1 MLKFHPILWQI
12 DKNDKYDQCIE
23 VQLEVG
29 QKIFKNYILRVNSF
43 SFIVC
48 GRLMVEYMAE
58 FIKENFAPMIGVLA
72 SGEAEK
78 ICQKNNL
85 TFAELLQPFSQIHI
99 PVMMKNA
106 GGQCVKIEQLQ
117 LDFRDVRKSG
127 FLVAQALRL
136 NLMEAMR
143 RVQYLADE
151 ERSTAISHSQP
162 LPWFVEYRKQLLG
175 LLKPGDHEFLRTY
188 LACIFV
194 ISSADQDPLQ
204 CLNLLLQYQHAH
216 QHQPGRVTE
225 MTDFSLPR
233 NVSAPKWF
241 FQNVFKYY
249 VLLHDVKS
257 GDERRADEIY
267 QQMRKLYGEEN
278 CHILRLN
285 SCELG
290 ENCSTDLWT
299 SFITNDAN
307 AVAFQMNDDNSV
319 ELLNNDPKGQAS
331 SSSSSFSTDQVRFF
345 TASGD
350 DAVINDGQKPTEAN
364 SNANLL
370 PLELDNS
377 RQLIPHPLSE
387 VDLVEAFAAAV
398 QVDYDQQM
406 LYPSNGCNA
415 EICLTEQDVEQVR
428 GFLSQFCTK
437 SLIPYVE
444 RQMKLLNEQ
453 VSSRKRI
460 GKSLINVTKKWLS
473 GNSSPNLLATSSTI
487 GGSSLSPGSGPTTV
501 SLSEPNFS
509 LESAEM
515 QARRLAD
522 LAFLFQ
528 DYEQAYQIYHSLR
541 KEFSNMHAWLQYAGA
556 CEMVCLSVFLLGQCS
571 PKAYPNHYMENA
583 ISTYVDV
590 CNQLWYGIRAVLF
603 SVQILLTSGQFV
615 EAACQLSRFAEKD
628 HLVSALFL
636 EEAARC
642 FAASKRH
649 RKAGFHLVLA
659 GHRYLKCSLRLNS
672 IRCYNQALRMYISK
686 RWNYS
691 EDHINLT
698 LGQLYCGLKRVAESA
713 DAFGRLLSS
722 GCALSAQQQQSILEE
737 YLTVAGRLQVVG
749 GKRIDSLAL
758 PVVRTSETVVYSG
771 DDFVDLSQRWCRATA
786 AEWADETWK
795 ILERRCREI
804 AWRRLGPASQ
814 QSQPTTLFYMDNS
827 TSTDNS
833 REACVGVGRSVTVV
847 LALDNPLDVAVSL
860 RNIRLDGRWP
870 ATVQRS
876 VVDGLLLEPRASGCR
891 IALTVS
897 SDSVG
902 RLTVDR
908 LLYDLLTPGDRQRP
922 PVAACR
928 ALEMDDSSDC
938 RLRPRFV
945 GAASKLRFDFLD
957 NDQSPSARTTHLD
970 GELLDWRVRVT
981 NVGRQD
987 VCLLCLSAEP
997 TGALSASVAGRQ
1009 GVVAQQFDSA
1019 SGQLLLHADTDRP
1032 LRPDQQ
1038 LMLRV
1043 RMHAQAGPPPVRALF
1058 YWLSPSVDDDGNLS
1072 VGMFRWRTMLNIRRS
1087 IKITPNNKARLP
1099 YYYAVSGQRKLI
1111 VLNVLNEYPNDDSS
1125 TTISIHLTGIGLY
1138 STNNAFAIQNV
1149 LGEKRSYVLKNGQSE
1164 NIIFEVG
1171 PSGVADRRPVS
1182 YFPLSD
1188 DNDEEP
1194 ELFQPTS
1201 AVASNRST
1209 LFLSWK
1215 ADCASSSSDQSTEAW
1230 SCSGQSC
1237 CLLSSLL
1244 FDDTDFG
1251 EQTTLTNQNN
1261 DDHLPLGANAVT
1273 YDLFYE
1279 TSVSHDFFQSKMCRI
1294 PVKLALH
1301 NCSPAHPVAI
1311 RVQGVGSTEAQCKV
1325 VGWSGRS
1332 ASRLHVAPLTSG
1344 HVDLTAVVTEASVFD
1359 LAATL
1364 RVQIQ
1369 FAFSPAPYQLPLS
1382 SHFVTVHGVPT

>member
-12 DKNDKYDQCIE
+12 DKNDKVKFSPLHDVVFFFLIC
-23 VQLEVG
+23 
-29 QKIFKNYILRVNSF
+29 NAAVNSF

-58 FIKENFAPMIGVLA
+58 IIKENFAPMIGVLA

-188 LACIFV
+188 LACDAFACIQFFIKRMRDV
-194 ISSADQDPLQ
+194 SVLLSESLEQFSISNSPNSADQDPLQ

-225 MTDFSLPR
+225 MTDFSLPK

-257 GDERRADEIY
+257 GDERRANEIY

-319 ELLNNDPKGQAS
+319 ELLNNDPKGHV

-345 TASGD
+345 TASGE

-370 PLELDNS
+370 PLESDNS

-398 QVDYDQQM
+398 QVDCDQQM

-415 EICLTEQDVEQVR
+415 EIVRGQCLTEQDVEQVR

-528 DYEQAYQIYHSLR
+528 DYEQAYQIYH
-541 KEFSNMHAWLQYAGA
+541 
-556 CEMVCLSVFLLGQCS
+556 
-571 PKAYPNHYMENA
+571 
-583 ISTYVDV
+583 
-590 CNQLWYGIRAVLF
+590 
-603 SVQILLTSGQFV
+603 
-615 EAACQLSRFAEKD
+615 
-628 HLVSALFL
+628 
-636 EEAARC
+636 
-642 FAASKRH
+642 
-649 RKAGFHLVLA
+649 
-659 GHRYLKCSLRLNS
+659 
-672 IRCYNQALRMYISK
+672 
-686 RWNYS
+686 
-691 EDHINLT
+691 
-698 LGQLYCGLKRVAESA
+698 
-713 DAFGRLLSS
+713 
-722 GCALSAQQQQSILEE
+722 
-737 YLTVAGRLQVVG
+737 
-749 GKRIDSLAL
+749 
-758 PVVRTSETVVYSG
+758 
-771 DDFVDLSQRWCRATA
+771 
-786 AEWADETWK
+786 
-795 ILERRCREI
+795 
-804 AWRRLGPASQ
+804 
-814 QSQPTTLFYMDNS
+814 
-827 TSTDNS
+827 
-833 REACVGVGRSVTVV
+833 
-847 LALDNPLDVAVSL
+847 
-860 RNIRLDGRWP
+860 
-870 ATVQRS
+870 
-876 VVDGLLLEPRASGCR
+876 
-891 IALTVS
+891 
-897 SDSVG
+897 
-902 RLTVDR
+902 
-908 LLYDLLTPGDRQRP
+908 
-922 PVAACR
+922 
-928 ALEMDDSSDC
+928 
-938 RLRPRFV
+938 
-945 GAASKLRFDFLD
+945 
-957 NDQSPSARTTHLD
+957 
-970 GELLDWRVRVT
+970 
-981 NVGRQD
+981 
-987 VCLLCLSAEP
+987 
-997 TGALSASVAGRQ
+997 
-1009 GVVAQQFDSA
+1009 
-1019 SGQLLLHADTDRP
+1019 
-1032 LRPDQQ
+1032 
-1038 LMLRV
+1038 
-1043 RMHAQAGPPPVRALF
+1043 
-1058 YWLSPSVDDDGNLS
+1058 
-1072 VGMFRWRTMLNIRRS
+1072 
-1087 IKITPNNKARLP
+1087 
-1099 YYYAVSGQRKLI
+1099 
-1111 VLNVLNEYPNDDSS
+1111 
-1125 TTISIHLTGIGLY
+1125 
-1138 STNNAFAIQNV
+1138 
-1149 LGEKRSYVLKNGQSE
+1149 
-1164 NIIFEVG
+1164 
-1171 PSGVADRRPVS
+1171 
-1182 YFPLSD
+1182 
-1188 DNDEEP
+1188 
-1194 ELFQPTS
+1194 
-1201 AVASNRST
+1201 
-1209 LFLSWK
+1209 
-1215 ADCASSSSDQSTEAW
+1215 
-1230 SCSGQSC
+1230 
-1237 CLLSSLL
+1237 
-1244 FDDTDFG
+1244 
-1251 EQTTLTNQNN
+1251 
-1261 DDHLPLGANAVT
+1261 
-1273 YDLFYE
+1273 
-1279 TSVSHDFFQSKMCRI
+1279 
-1294 PVKLALH
+1294 
-1301 NCSPAHPVAI
+1301 
-1311 RVQGVGSTEAQCKV
+1311 
-1325 VGWSGRS
+1325 
-1332 ASRLHVAPLTSG
+1332 
-1344 HVDLTAVVTEASVFD
+1344 
-1359 LAATL
+1359 
-1364 RVQIQ
+1364 
-1369 FAFSPAPYQLPLS
+1369 
-1382 SHFVTVHGVPT
+1382 